1 MYILYFVS
9 ENKGRDKKHIQ
20 PLNLQQQSIP
30 LYS

>member
-1 MYILYFVS
+1 MYILYFVM
-9 ENKGRDKKHIQ
+9 ENKDRDKKHIQ